1 MKKEKM
7 FGLRMTADERGHLR
21 GKAQAAGIK
30 EAEYFR
36 QLIKGSDPVS
46 EARLEEIKWELNK
59 IGVNINQLAY
69 RANSKGYSA
78 DIHEAL
84 FSELDKIKKLNK
96 TFEAIKWQ

>member
-1 MKKEKM
+1 MRKEKI

-46 EARLEEIKWELNK
+46 AEKLEEIKWELNK
-59 IGVNINQLAY
+59 IGTNVNQLAY
-69 RANSKGYSA
+69 RANSKGYSGEVH
-78 DIHEAL
+78 DAL
-84 FSELDKIKKLNK
+84 FAQLDGLRKI
-96 TFEAIKWQ
+96 TAAYRAIRWL